1 MKLFTA
7 RRYASAVFAVVMCP
21 SVCPSFCHQPEL
33 YRNSWTNRAGFWH
46 GCFLPP
52 MPQEIRKI
60 TGIRKTKSATVGPRN
75 RLDSPGTLQAKLR
88 YFPSE
93 FSPNSGLRK
102 FRHDTSIALSTELVD
117 AEACWRHLY
126 DNRRIVA
133 IRCNPLTPL
142 LRFVV
147 DLLYNL
153 FQQVTR
159 CFDWK
164 RVAWS
169 VCGRRASCS
178 CYPTCTAQR
187 ATKRRGWL
195 VLRSSYRK
203 TKSATVG
210 PRNRLDS
217 PGTLQANKSIK
228 SNRTL
233 LRAVR
238 PQPNNR

>member
-1 MKLFTA
+1 MPVPHHSSFLQA
-7 RRYASAVFAVVMCP
+7 GCP
-21 SVCPSFCHQPEL
+21 S
-33 YRNSWTNRAGFWH
+33 YRPTNSVRALKATGNKENN
-46 GCFLPP
+46 GYPP
-52 MPQEIRKI
+52 
-60 TGIRKTKSATVGPRN
+60 
-75 RLDSPGTLQAKLR
+75 KLR

-133 IRCNPLTPL
+133 TSCNPLTPL

-159 CFDWK
+159 CDKMKTQVTRWK
-164 RVAWS
+164 RVARS

-228 SNRTL
+228 SNWTL

>member
-60 TGIRKTKSATVGPRN
+60 TGIP
-75 RLDSPGTLQAKLR
+75 PKLR
-88 YFPSE
+88 FFPSE

-159 CFDWK
+159 FFDWK
-164 RVAWS
+164 RVARS